1 MRLRTLL
8 LRNGRCRPPRRH
20 IFFLPAALRPRAGS
34 ATLRYKRLGGNGL
47 PGAVPV
53 THSNAEPTELAGSVT
68 AWIDGLKAGDPTAA
82 RQLWERYFRRM
93 IRFSRDR
100 LWGADRRAT
109 DEEDVALSAFDSF
122 CRGAGNGQFPQLD
135 GRDRLWPLLVRIM
148 GRKAADLV
156 THQRTLKRGGAATR
170 LDDAALDRIE
180 TPTPPP
186 DLAAELAEEFCR
198 LLDRLPDPS
207 LRAVAVL
214 KFEGYEGAEIAR
226 HLGCGV
232 RTVERKLVVIRR
244 LWSEET

>member
-1 MRLRTLL
+1 MRLRYPL
-8 LRNGRCRPPRRH
+8 LRNGRRRPPPADV
-20 IFFLPAALRPRAGS
+20 FFPPAVLPPGAGPVTLGVRRAG
-34 ATLRYKRLGGNGL
+34 ATCCRGW
-47 PGAVPV
+47 AV
-53 THSNAEPTELAGSVT
+53 ARGETEAAGSVT
-68 AWIDGLKAGDPTAA
+68 AWIDGLKAGDPVAA

-122 CRGAGNGQFPQLD
+122 CRGAGAGRFPQLD

-156 THQRTLKRGGAATR
+156 VHERRLKRGGAAAR
-170 LDDAALDRIE
+170 AGADALDAV
-180 TPTPPP
+180 PAPAPPP

-244 LWSEET
+244 LWSAEGA